1 MKGKAEQ
8 TTQFIIS
15 TVAPIFNRSGYYGT
29 SMSDITKATG
39 LTKGAIYG
47 NFKNKEVLAFAAFK
61 HNVDLVVDRIKSELI
76 QIDSPVD
83 QLRALLNFYRR
94 YRAYTIEIGGCP
106 ILNIGVDANHQNSEL
121 LSKVQEVVKKLQFYI
136 RKMIE
141 LGQASKEIKSE
152 IDAEQYAKRI
162 FALIEGAIFMAVTMN
177 DDSYVND
184 MMNHADRLLDE
195 ELIN

>member
-47 NFKNKEVLAFAAFK
+47 NFKNKEDLAFAAFK

-94 YRAYTIEIGGCP
+94 YRAYTLEIGGCP

-121 LSKVQEVVKKLQFYI
+121 LAKVQEVVKKSQNYI

-152 IDAEQYAKRI
+152 IDPEQYAKRI

>member
-152 IDAEQYAKRI
+152 IDAEQYTKRI